1 MSIKASIASFSSPCW
16 SGSDLA
22 PNILPNQFVCVAK
35 SKVNHNR
42 SVAFL
47 TVGVFESRN
56 SSPDLYEKLEKRPF
70 QASCDCPGKLLIRH
84 SVSISQ
90 RNALLCRGIDVKV
103 EDGVLPQ
110 CRAQQGFVE
119 L

>member
-1 MSIKASIASFSSPCW
+1 M
-16 SGSDLA
+16 
-22 PNILPNQFVCVAK
+22 
-35 SKVNHNR
+35 
-42 SVAFL
+42 AFL
-47 TVGVFESRN
+47 TGGDFESRN

-110 CRAQQGFVE
+110 CRAK
-119 L
+119 